1 MIDDAAARELFEDL
15 YAKYNRRDYVSP
27 DPLQFLYDYDD
38 AEDVEVVGLIASSLA
53 YGRVASILASVSRV
67 LSVLGDRPS
76 CRLREMTRDE
86 LDSALDGFCHRFV
99 KGPEMAAFLSGVG
112 AVLRSRG
119 SLEALFRSSLG
130 DGTRA
135 CIIGAMDDFAAE
147 LLRASGLTSSHL
159 MPRAS
164 LGSACKRLALYIRW
178 MARRDDVDPG
188 CWAGVPPSSIII
200 PLDTH
205 MFRITTGLGFT
216 RRRAA
221 DGRTALEV
229 TDAFAAFCPDDPVK
243 YDFALTRFGIRSGMS
258 DDELL
263 AMFGV

>member
-1 MIDDAAARELFEDL
+1 MKSILDGLYRE
-15 YAKYNRRDYVSP
+15 YNKREYVSP
-27 DPLQFLYDYDD
+27 DPLEYLYKF
-38 AEDVEVVGLIASSLA
+38 EGRDVEIVGLIASSLA
-53 YGRVASILASVSRV
+53 YGRVASILASIGRV
-67 LSVLGDRPS
+67 LD
-76 CRLREMTRDE
+76 
-86 LDSALDGFCHRFV
+86 ALDGSPAEALASCSLGDLERRLDGFAHRFV
-99 KGPEMAAFLSGVG
+99 KGPEMARFLVG
-112 AVLRSRG
+112 IGETVKHHG
-119 SLEALFRSSLG
+119 SLEGAFVSGLPS
-130 DGTRA
+130 DGEVGRA
-135 CIIGAMDDFAAE
+135 DVLRAMDSFARTV
-147 LLRASGLTSSHL
+147 LGYGGLDQSHL
-159 MPRAS
+159 IPRAS

-188 CWAGVPPSSIII
+188 CWPGVPPSSIII

-229 TDAFAAFCPDDPVK
+229 TDAFAAFCPDDPVR

-258 DDELL
+258 DEELL